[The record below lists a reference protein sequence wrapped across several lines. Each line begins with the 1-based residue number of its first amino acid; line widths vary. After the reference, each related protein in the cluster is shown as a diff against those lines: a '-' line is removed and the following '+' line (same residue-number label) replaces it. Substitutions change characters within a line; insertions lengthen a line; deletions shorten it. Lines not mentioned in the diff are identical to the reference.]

1 MLPASPPPIVAHA
14 PGPTQ
19 WEYTVVEAYGI
30 NAGPTQEF
38 LGLRSE
44 PTAKYLNKLGAEGWV
59 VWPLPRQGSH
69 VLTSMLAA
77 DCLAFFP
84 SATAKVAAGETV
96 EVELLDRAN
105 LGR

>member
-44 PTAKYLNKLGAEGWV
+44 PTAKYLNKLGAEGWELVTV
-59 VWPLPRQGSH
+59 VR
-69 VLTSMLAA
+69 AA
-77 DCLAFFP
+77 EGERVYLFLKRP
-84 SATAKVAAGETV
+84 IPAK
-96 EVELLDRAN
+96 L
-105 LGR
+105 

>member
-1 MLPASPPPIVAHA
+1 MLPASPPPVVAPA

-44 PTAKYLNKLGAEGWV
+44 PTAKYLNKLGAEGWELVTV
-59 VWPLPRQGSH
+59 VRAAEGERVYLFLKRPIPRK
-69 VLTSMLAA
+69 L
-77 DCLAFFP
+77 
-84 SATAKVAAGETV
+84 
-96 EVELLDRAN
+96 
-105 LGR
+105 